1 MTVIK
6 TEGLCKYFRDKK
18 ALEDL
23 NLEISK
29 GVIFGYLGPNGA
41 GKTTTIRVLLNLAK
55 PTRGTAY
62 ILGEDIRRS
71 RNYLRKIGLLPDV
84 PNFYNFFTAR
94 EFLSF
99 IGDITGIED
108 PKRKI
113 EEVLELVGLRNERGK
128 IGTYSRGMKQR
139 LGIAQALLSD
149 PEILILDEPTSSL
162 DPQGRKEVLD
172 LIYSLKGE
180 KTVFFSTHILTDVER
195 ICDRIGILKEGRL
208 ILEDSIENI
217 KRRYWKRRILI
228 EVDNLGRL
236 LKRLKEDLKPVSLEV
251 RDNNSI
257 ILEVNDTSSALRDIP
272 RIIVQE
278 DLILERLE
286 LLEPSLEDIFL
297 EVTNG
302 I

>member
-23 NLEISK
+23 NLKISK

-71 RNYLRKIGLLPDV
+71 RNYLRKIGFLPDV

-228 EVDNLGRL
+228 EVDNLERL

>member
-1 MTVIK
+1 MIAIK
-6 TEGLCKYFRDKK
+6 TEGLCKYFKDKK
-18 ALEDL
+18 ALENL

-55 PTRGTAY
+55 PTKGTAY
-62 ILGEDIRRS
+62 ILGEDIRKS
-71 RNYLRKIGLLPDV
+71 RNYLRRVGFLPDV

-108 PKRKI
+108 SKRKI
-113 EEVLELVGLRNERGK
+113 EETLELVGLRNERGK

-162 DPQGRKEVLD
+162 DPQGRKEILD
-172 LIYSLKGE
+172 LIYSLKGK

-208 ILEDSIENI
+208 LLEDSIENI

-228 EVDNLGRL
+228 EVDNSERL
-236 LKRLKEDLKPVSLEV
+236 LKRLRENLKPVFLDV

-257 ILEVNDTSSALRDIP
+257 ILEVTDINSALRDIP

>member
-71 RNYLRKIGLLPDV
+71 RNYLRKIGFLPDV

-228 EVDNLGRL
+228 EVDNLERL

>member
-18 ALEDL
+18 ALEGL

-41 GKTTTIRVLLNLAK
+41 GKTTTIRILLNLAK

-71 RNYLRKIGLLPDV
+71 RNYLRKIGFLPDV

-228 EVDNLGRL
+228 EVDNLERL

-278 DLILERLE
+278 DLILGRLE

>member
-71 RNYLRKIGLLPDV
+71 RNYLRKIGFLPDV

-172 LIYSLKGE
+172 LIYSI
-180 KTVFFSTHILTDVER
+180 H
-195 ICDRIGILKEGRL
+195 
-208 ILEDSIENI
+208 
-217 KRRYWKRRILI
+217 
-228 EVDNLGRL
+228 
-236 LKRLKEDLKPVSLEV
+236 
-251 RDNNSI
+251 
-257 ILEVNDTSSALRDIP
+257 
-272 RIIVQE
+272 
-278 DLILERLE
+278 
-286 LLEPSLEDIFL
+286 
-297 EVTNG
+297 
-302 I
+302 

>member
-71 RNYLRKIGLLPDV
+71 RNYLRKIGFLPDV

-228 EVDNLGRL
+228 EVDNLERL
-236 LKRLKEDLKPVSLEV
+236 LRRLKEDLKPVSLEV

>member
-1 MTVIK
+1 MIAIK
-6 TEGLCKYFRDKK
+6 TEGLCKYFKDKK
-18 ALEDL
+18 ALENL

-55 PTRGTAY
+55 PTKGTAY
-62 ILGEDIRRS
+62 ILGEDIRKS
-71 RNYLRKIGLLPDV
+71 RNYLRRVGFLPDV

-108 PKRKI
+108 SKRKI
-113 EEVLELVGLRNERGK
+113 EETLELVGLRNERGK

-162 DPQGRKEVLD
+162 DPQGRKEILD
-172 LIYSLKGE
+172 LIYSLKGK

-208 ILEDSIENI
+208 LLEDSIENI

-228 EVDNLGRL
+228 GVDNSERL
-236 LKRLKEDLKPVSLEV
+236 LKRLRENLKPVFLDV

-257 ILEVNDTSSALRDIP
+257 ILEVTDISSALRDIP

>member
-71 RNYLRKIGLLPDV
+71 RNYLRKIGFLPDV

-257 ILEVNDTSSALRDIP
+257 ILEVNDTSSALRDMP

>member
-1 MTVIK
+1 MIAIK
-6 TEGLCKYFRDKK
+6 TEGLCKYFKDKK
-18 ALEDL
+18 ALENL

-55 PTRGTAY
+55 PTKGTAY
-62 ILGEDIRRS
+62 ILGEDIRKS
-71 RNYLRKIGLLPDV
+71 RNYLRRVGFLPDV

-108 PKRKI
+108 SKRKI
-113 EEVLELVGLRNERGK
+113 EETLELVGLRNERGK

-162 DPQGRKEVLD
+162 DPQGRKEILD
-172 LIYSLKGE
+172 LIYSLKGK

-208 ILEDSIENI
+208 LLEDSIENI

-228 EVDNLGRL
+228 EVDNSERL
-236 LKRLKEDLKPVSLEV
+236 LKRLRENLKPVFLDV

-257 ILEVNDTSSALRDIP
+257 ILEVTDISSALRDIP

>member
-1 MTVIK
+1 MIAIK
-6 TEGLCKYFRDKK
+6 TEGLCKYFKDKK
-18 ALEDL
+18 ALENL

-55 PTRGTAY
+55 PTKGTAY
-62 ILGEDIRRS
+62 ILGEDIRKS
-71 RNYLRKIGLLPDV
+71 RNYLRRVGFLPDV

-108 PKRKI
+108 SKRKI
-113 EEVLELVGLRNERGK
+113 EETLELVGLRNERGK

-162 DPQGRKEVLD
+162 DPQGRKEILD
-172 LIYSLKGE
+172 LIYSLKGK

-208 ILEDSIENI
+208 LLEDSIENI

-228 EVDNLGRL
+228 GVDNSERL
-236 LKRLKEDLKPVSLEV
+236 LKRLRENLKPVFLDV

-257 ILEVNDTSSALRDIP
+257 ILEVTDINSALRDIP

>member
-1 MTVIK
+1 
-6 TEGLCKYFRDKK
+6 
-18 ALEDL
+18 
-23 NLEISK
+23 
-29 GVIFGYLGPNGA
+29 
-41 GKTTTIRVLLNLAK
+41 
-55 PTRGTAY
+55 
-62 ILGEDIRRS
+62 
-71 RNYLRKIGLLPDV
+71 
-84 PNFYNFFTAR
+84 
-94 EFLSF
+94 
-99 IGDITGIED
+99 
-108 PKRKI
+108 
-113 EEVLELVGLRNERGK
+113 
-128 IGTYSRGMKQR
+128 
-139 LGIAQALLSD
+139 
-149 PEILILDEPTSSL
+149 
-162 DPQGRKEVLD
+162 
-172 LIYSLKGE
+172 
-180 KTVFFSTHILTDVER
+180 
-195 ICDRIGILKEGRL
+195 LKEGRL

-257 ILEVNDTSSALRDIP
+257 ILEVNDTSSALRDMP